1 MGIVIEMCNCTDK
14 KNVIPNSKSMIEN
27 DISNKYDNNNDNN
40 QNEINIDLSQEKK
53 DHKNINNIIINNEH
67 NEQNNEAE
75 TYNNIQSIG
84 IQKERKEKRSLSKKL
99 IPKEDKVDKLSQ
111 KSFKSKSS
119 KSNKSIKSYKSNK
132 SNKSNKKEEE
142 DYNKKLKRKKSK
154 SKMGERKISSDEHL
168 NKKND
173 VINNEEDYKEI
184 INISETIL
192 SEIILN
198 EKPKTISKEKKK
210 KIKGR
215 NTINILILGYNEV
228 GKSAFCIR
236 FVENKYED
244 FYIPSIGIENY
255 SKIIAYNER
264 SYKLNFSVLWGE
276 IDAQK
281 QENLL
286 STTDFFFLIY
296 DITKIRSFNQI
307 NIYLKQLKKYLFLY
321 DKEGKSPNF
330 CLIGNKCDLEG
341 ERKVGLEIINK
352 CIVKFGIRHFDISV
366 RTAKNMN
373 NLIQFFV
380 GIFDKIAFSD
390 K

>member
-1 MGIVIEMCNCTDK
+1 MGIVIEMCNCTAT

-27 DISNKYDNNNDNN
+27 DINNKYDNNNDKNA
-40 QNEINIDLSQEKK
+40 NEINIDLTQEKK
-53 DHKNINNIIINNEH
+53 EQKNINNIIINNEH

-75 TYNNIQSIG
+75 TYNNIQSLV

-99 IPKEDKVDKLSQ
+99 IPKVDKGDKLSQ
-111 KSFKSKSS
+111 KSIKSKSS
-119 KSNKSIKSYKSNK
+119 KSNKSEKSNK

-142 DYNKKLKRKKSK
+142 DNNKKLKKKS
-154 SKMGERKISSDEHL
+154 SKHKIGERKISSDEHL
-168 NKKND
+168 NKKSDNM
-173 VINNEEDYKEI
+173 IINEEDYKEI
-184 INISETIL
+184 VNISETIL
-192 SEIILN
+192 SEIILV

-215 NTINILILGYNEV
+215 NNINILILGYNEV
-228 GKSAFCIR
+228 GKSTFCIR

-244 FYIPSIGIENY
+244 FYIPSIGMENY

-264 SYKLNFSVLWGE
+264 NYKLNFSVICGE
-276 IDAQK
+276 LNSQK

-286 STTDFFFLIY
+286 STSDFFFLIY

-352 CIVKFGIRHFDISV
+352 CIVKFGIKHFDISIK
-366 RTAKNMN
+366 TAKNMN

>member
-1 MGIVIEMCNCTDK
+1 MGIIIEMCNCTAQ

-27 DISNKYDNNNDNN
+27 DINNKYDNNNDNN
-40 QNEINIDLSQEKK
+40 ANEINIDFTQEKK
-53 DHKNINNIIINNEH
+53 EQKNINNVIINNEH

-75 TYNNIQSIG
+75 TFNNIQSIV
-84 IQKERKEKRSLSKKL
+84 IQKERKEKRSYSKKL
-99 IPKEDKVDKLSQ
+99 IQKDDKADKLSQ
-111 KSFKSKSS
+111 KSNKSKSS
-119 KSNKSIKSYKSNK
+119 KSNKSIKSNK
-132 SNKSNKKEEE
+132 SNKSNKKGEE
-142 DYNKKLKRKKSK
+142 DNNKKLKRKKSK
-154 SKMGERKISSDEHL
+154 NKVEERRISRDGHL
-168 NKKND
+168 NKKTDNK
-173 VINNEEDYKEI
+173 IINEEDYKEI
-184 INISETIL
+184 VNISETII

-215 NTINILILGYNEV
+215 NIINILILGYNEV

-244 FYIPSIGIENY
+244 FYIPSIGMENY

-264 SYKLNFSVLWGE
+264 NYKLNFSVIYGDLNS
-276 IDAQK
+276 QK
-281 QENLL
+281 QEDLL
-286 STTDFFFLIY
+286 PITDFFFLIY
-296 DITKIRSFNQI
+296 DITRIRSFNQI
-307 NIYLKQLKKYLFLY
+307 NIYLKQLKKYLLLY

-341 ERKVGLEIINK
+341 ERKVGLENINK
-352 CIVKFGIRHFDISV
+352 CIEKFGIKHFDISV

>member
-1 MGIVIEMCNCTDK
+1 MGIVIEMCNCTSQ
-14 KNVIPNSKSMIEN
+14 KNVIPNSKSMVEN

-40 QNEINIDLSQEKK
+40 PNEINIDLTQEKK
-53 DHKNINNIIINNEH
+53 EQNANNNVIINNDH

-75 TYNNIQSIG
+75 TYNNIQSKAN
-84 IQKERKEKRSLSKKL
+84 QKERKEKRSLSKKL
-99 IPKEDKVDKLSQ
+99 IQKDDKGDKLSQ
-111 KSFKSKSS
+111 KSNKSKSS
-119 KSNKSIKSYKSNK
+119 KSIKSDKSDK
-132 SNKSNKKEEE
+132 SKKSNKKEEE
-142 DYNKKLKRKKSK
+142 DKNKKYKRKSSK
-154 SKMGERKISSDEHL
+154 NKEKRKISIDEYL
-168 NKKND
+168 NKKIDSNM
-173 VINNEEDYKEI
+173 IINEEDYKEI
-184 INISETIL
+184 VNISETIL

-198 EKPKTISKEKKK
+198 EKVKTISKEKKK
-210 KIKGR
+210 KIRGR
-215 NTINILILGYNEV
+215 NIINILILGYNEV

-236 FVENKYED
+236 FVENKFED
-244 FYIPSIGIENY
+244 FYIPSIGMENY

-264 SYKLNFSVLWGE
+264 NYKLNFNVIYGDLNS
-276 IDAQK
+276 QK
-281 QENLL
+281 EENLL

-296 DITKIRSFNQI
+296 DITRIRSFNQI
-307 NIYLKQLKKYLFLY
+307 NIYLKQLKKYLCLY

-352 CIVKFGIRHFDISV
+352 CIVKFGIKHFDISV

-380 GIFDKIAFSD
+380 GIFDKISFSE